1 MPLQV
6 NVQDWHWIISAWL
19 LIADKKLFRY
29 IEMLLLL
36 CLLHFQIQGTV
47 RSKKVDALSFYNFA
61 PFQIPSP
68 DLFEHRIFFFSF
80 DKYVLHLVF
89 QTIQLRYLDIFKSRL
104 RCLHSTQAKL
114 IHSRN
119 RLGRCFCKPFEWRT
133 DWATVVA
140 VCFVCDV
147 WHNPS
152 PRTYDLYWNTDL
164 IDVLI
169 RLRLF
174 DKLQRR
180 RRHLS

>member
-47 RSKKVDALSFYNFA
+47 RSKKSRCTFILQFCTISNPITRFVWTS
-61 PFQIPSP
+61 Q
-68 DLFEHRIFFFSF
+68 FFSF

-119 RLGRCFCKPFEWRT
+119 RLGRCFCKSFEWRT
-133 DWATVVA
+133 DWATVVVA

-152 PRTYDLYWNTDL
+152 LRTYDLYWNTDL

>member
-68 DLFEHRIFFFSF
+68 DLFEHRNFFSF
-80 DKYVLHLVF
+80 DKYVLPLVF
-89 QTIQLRYLDIFKSRL
+89 QTIQLRYLDS
-104 RCLHSTQAKL
+104 
-114 IHSRN
+114 
-119 RLGRCFCKPFEWRT
+119 LGP
-133 DWATVVA
+133 DWDMFTFYSSQV
-140 VCFVCDV
+140 D
-147 WHNPS
+147 S
-152 PRTYDLYWNTDL
+152 
-164 IDVLI
+164 
-169 RLRLF
+169 
-174 DKLQRR
+174 
-180 RRHLS
+180 LS